1 MKLIR
6 DCGVLEDEEHE
17 QDLNNFLK
25 INEFSERAQDQKF
38 YMQILEEI
46 NIKEHLIKFS
56 NKVISQQG
64 YIEEISQS
72 LDELG
77 LNNEV
82 VENEM
87 RLFEIMKEQ
96 AEDRRRRSSK
106 TKNNKEEE
114 NTKREKVPKIG
125 FIEMELDKET

>member
-1 MKLIR
+1 MITLYLKSSRLFVI
-6 DCGVLEDEEHE
+6 
-17 QDLNNFLK
+17 LK

-87 RLFEIMKEQ
+87 RLFEIMQEQ

-106 TKNNKEEE
+106 TKKDKEEE

-125 FIEMELDKET
+125 CIEMELDKET